1 MCVIPRSL
9 LREVL
14 RSMSPRHRRRRAPVQ
29 QAGRRARLTP
39 VAAVLGGGGT
49 IASVFLASWVSWLVV
64 GLLVIA
70 LVVVGGVLWAVFSR
84 RNEPF
89 ARVTELARLA
99 KGEFESSG
107 APPTVIEAHVVRDTP
122 PERPSL
128 EGVKEPLENK
138 EKQPKRQIQRRRGNA

>member
-1 MCVIPRSL
+1 M
-9 LREVL
+9 
-14 RSMSPRHRRRRAPVQ
+14 
-29 QAGRRARLTP
+29 
-39 VAAVLGGGGT
+39 AAVLGGGGSL
-49 IASVFLASWVSWLVV
+49 ASVFFASWMSWLVG
-64 GLLVIA
+64 GLLFIA

-99 KGEFESSG
+99 KGEFEPAS
-107 APPTVIEAHVVRDTP
+107 APPTVIESHVVRDTP
-122 PERPSL
+122 SALPSL